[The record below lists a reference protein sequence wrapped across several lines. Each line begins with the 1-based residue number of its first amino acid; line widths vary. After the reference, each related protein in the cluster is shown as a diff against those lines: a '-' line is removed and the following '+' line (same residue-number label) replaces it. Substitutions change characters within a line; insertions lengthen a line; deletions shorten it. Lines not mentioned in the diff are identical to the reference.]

1 MEIGNYLFGIY
12 FFFLWK
18 LIFICRYWHEKSG
31 IFTTQ
36 QMNSLQKSS
45 LAKVLC
51 ENGDHIDRIP
61 RNVFLN
67 AMYPRDYVTCSH
79 IEDIDLEPWRGC
91 CNENMAG
98 SNASKI
104 KNFFNDWINILLLL
118 VCNTPAILSFD
129 PFPNY
134 QPQTVD
140 TVTRQKREII
150 EDNEQKEIEDQKLAN
165 DDKLDLEKLRQQ
177 VDDVLKKVR
186 IVLFYFLNQ
195 LSFFLLVCNFW

>member
-1 MEIGNYLFGIY
+1 
-12 FFFLWK
+12 
-18 LIFICRYWHEKSG
+18 
-31 IFTTQ
+31 
-36 QMNSLQKSS
+36 
-45 LAKVLC
+45 
-51 ENGDHIDRIP
+51 
-61 RNVFLN
+61 
-67 AMYPRDYVTCSH
+67 
-79 IEDIDLEPWRGC
+79 
-91 CNENMAG
+91 MAG